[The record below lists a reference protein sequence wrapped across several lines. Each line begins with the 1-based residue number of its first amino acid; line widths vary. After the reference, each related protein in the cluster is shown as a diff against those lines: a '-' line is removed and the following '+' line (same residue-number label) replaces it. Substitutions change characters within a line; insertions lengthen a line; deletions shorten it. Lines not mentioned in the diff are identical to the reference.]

1 MDARYKIAE
10 AMMRGVG
17 QPMAAFPD
25 QRQDADMSLRG
36 MASDLYQADQRRA
49 QDYRAGISD
58 ALMQSWPAELA
69 KSAYGAVT
77 LPGDVYA
84 GKVNPMSDEAVG
96 RAAEFAGLLT
106 LGAGGIPAGKNEMR
120 MGIKAY
126 HGSPHD
132 FDRFDMSKIGTG
144 EGAQA
149 YGHGLYFAGDEG
161 VARSY
166 REGLS
171 KIAGKTKA
179 PLIDGMEAPKFSN
192 TAALKGL
199 ENEAEAARLYWDF
212 VKSQPPGSGKSYDA
226 LNFGKI
232 KNNELFDAFVENVKS
247 QKAQS
252 PQHGEYYDGIL
263 RGSEGVR
270 PRLTDQPIAGRMYE
284 VELNTTPDRLLDW
297 DAPLAQQPDI
307 VRRLTKEAYHGDPS
321 PRLTGKDILEQVF
334 TQVGPAR
341 RSEAMREAGID
352 GIKYL
357 DAGSRVYDATA
368 DGMIKNFGS
377 REKALE
383 VAQKRLSDSHYSDR
397 AKWEKTVKS
406 LSAPET
412 RNYVMFDDKL
422 VQILR
427 KYGVATAAALPAAA
441 LAELGM
447 SREEAKRSF

>member
-25 QRQDADMSLRG
+25 QRQDADMALRG

-96 RAAEFAGLLT
+96 RAAEFAGLMT

-149 YGHGLYFAGDEG
+149 YGHGLYFAGNEG
-161 VARSY
+161 VAKGY
-166 REGLS
+166 RDTLSRGIDGSGVTVRIDGNPIKEPTVDQIRAARFGIESTASGIQKQIDATRQKLNSASKIDELGMGFSDRDLVQMQIDEYTKRLNDVMGLS
-171 KIAGKTKA
+171 G
-179 PLIDGMEAPKFSN
+179 
-192 TAALKGL
+192 
-199 ENEAEAARLYWDF
+199 R
-212 VKSQPPGSGKSYDA
+212 
-226 LNFGKI
+226 
-232 KNNELFDAFVENVKS
+232 VEMG
-247 QKAQS
+247 
-252 PQHGEYYDGIL
+252 P
-263 RGSEGVR
+263 
-270 PRLTDQPIAGRMYE
+270 AGRMYE
-284 VELNTTPDRLLDW
+284 VNLNTTPDRLLDW
-297 DAPLAQQPDI
+297 DAPLSAQPQKARELLESLGVTSTAGNGANWLRDAANKVAEKDGSWALAANKANVTPK
-307 VRRLTKEAYHGDPS
+307 LKE
-321 PRLTGKDILEQVF
+321 V
-334 TQVGPAR
+334 
-341 RSEAMREAGID
+341 GID

-357 DAGSRVYDATA
+357 DAGSRAA
-368 DGMIKNFGS
+368 GDGS
-377 REKALE
+377 
-383 VAQKRLSDSHYSDR
+383 
-397 AKWEKTVKS
+397 
-406 LSAPET
+406 